1 MGGSC
6 HLNIFQMENKKL
18 LTLTLGG
25 LSIGTTEFVMM
36 GILPQVAK
44 DFAITIPQAGHF
56 IASYALGVVIGAPLF
71 AITGSKL
78 PPKKLLLIL
87 MSIFTV
93 FNGLTAL
100 STGHAMMVFTRLMS
114 GLPHGAF
121 FGVGS
126 VVAARL
132 ATKGKEAAAMS
143 VMFAGLTIANIAM
156 VPLGTFI
163 GQHYSWRLVFAII
176 AILGLLTV
184 IFIASVLPP
193 LPANHAGSIQKELGI
208 FKRPVV
214 WLMILITAI
223 GTGGLFAWIS
233 YIAPM
238 LTGITHFN
246 ASAVPYVMIVA
257 GIGMFTGNILGGKL
271 ADKLAPANALLICL
285 IAVAISL
292 LLDYFFADS
301 QLLTLAGTFL
311 TGAASF
317 ALIAPIQILMIRIAS
332 EAEIL
337 GASATQAAFNIG
349 NAIGAFAG
357 GLPIAAGFGYSSP
370 ILIGILMVLIGIG
383 LTIGLIQMQQRSL
396 KASAVPARCTR

>member
-1 MGGSC
+1 
-6 HLNIFQMENKKL
+6 MENKRL

-36 GILPQVAK
+36 GMLPEVAR
-44 DFAITIPQAGHF
+44 DFSISIPEAGHF
-56 IASYALGVVIGAPLF
+56 IAAYALGVVIGAPLF
-71 AITGSKL
+71 AIIGSKY

-87 MSIFTV
+87 MAIFTL

-100 STGHAMMVFTRLMS
+100 STGHTMMVITRLMS

-126 VVAARL
+126 VVAAKL
-132 ATKGKEAAAMS
+132 AAKGKEAAAMS
-143 VMFAGLTIANIAM
+143 IMFAGLTVANIVM
-156 VPLGTFI
+156 VPLGTYI
-163 GQHYSWRLVFAII
+163 GLHFSWRYVFALI
-176 AILGLLTV
+176 ALLGLLTV
-184 IFIASVLPP
+184 IFIAKVLPA
-193 LPANHAGSIQKELGI
+193 LPANKSGSIDKELSI
-208 FKRPVV
+208 FRRPMV
-214 WLMILITAI
+214 WIMILITAI

-238 LTGITHFN
+238 LTSITHFKET
-246 ASAVPYVMIVA
+246 AVPYVMIVA
-257 GIGMFTGNILGGKL
+257 GLGMFIGNILGGKL
-271 ADKLAPANALLICL
+271 ADKLAPANALLIAL
-285 IAVAISL
+285 MAVGSSL
-292 LLDYFFADS
+292 LLDYFFVAN
-301 QLLTLAGTFL
+301 QTLTLVGTFL
-311 TGAASF
+311 TGASSF

-370 ILIGILMVLIGIG
+370 ILIGVLMVLIGIG
-383 LTIGLIQMQQRSL
+383 LTMILIQMQQRQQVC
-396 KASAVPARCTR
+396 AV

>member
-1 MGGSC
+1 
-6 HLNIFQMENKKL
+6 MENKRL

-36 GILPQVAK
+36 GMLPEVAR
-44 DFAITIPQAGHF
+44 DFSISIPEAGHF
-56 IASYALGVVIGAPLF
+56 IAAYALGVVIGAPLF
-71 AITGSKL
+71 AIIGSKY

-87 MSIFTV
+87 MAIFTL

-100 STGHAMMVFTRLMS
+100 STGHTMMVITRLMS

-126 VVAARL
+126 VVAAKL
-132 ATKGKEAAAMS
+132 AAKGKEAAAMS
-143 VMFAGLTIANIAM
+143 IMFAGLTVANIVM
-156 VPLGTFI
+156 VPLGTYI
-163 GQHYSWRLVFAII
+163 GLHFSWRYVFGMI
-176 AILGLLTV
+176 ALLGLLTV
-184 IFIASVLPP
+184 IFIAKVLPA
-193 LPANHAGSIQKELGI
+193 LPANTSGSIDKELGI

-214 WLMILITAI
+214 WIMILITAI

-238 LTGITHFN
+238 LTSITHFKET
-246 ASAVPYVMIVA
+246 AVPYVMIVA
-257 GIGMFTGNILGGKL
+257 GLGMFIGNILGGKL
-271 ADKLAPANALLICL
+271 ADKLAPANALLIAL
-285 IAVAISL
+285 MAVGSSL
-292 LLDYFFADS
+292 LLDYFFAAN
-301 QLLTLAGTFL
+301 QTLTLVGTFL
-311 TGAASF
+311 TGASSF

-370 ILIGILMVLIGIG
+370 ILIGVLMVLIGIG
-383 LTIGLIQMQQRSL
+383 LTMILIQMQQRQQVC
-396 KASAVPARCTR
+396 AV